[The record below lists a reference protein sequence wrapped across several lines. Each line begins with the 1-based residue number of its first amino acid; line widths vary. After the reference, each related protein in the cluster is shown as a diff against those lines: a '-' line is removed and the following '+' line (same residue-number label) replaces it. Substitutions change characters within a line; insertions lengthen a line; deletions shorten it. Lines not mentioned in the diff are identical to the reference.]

1 MGFLVLYC
9 FAKISVF
16 LVKGISWNEFTADF
30 YKVSSW
36 FWLSFHLDLEGFQV
50 VILAKRLLDHFVIAL
65 GLLLG

>member
-1 MGFLVLYC
+1 
-9 FAKISVF
+9 
-16 LVKGISWNEFTADF
+16 VKGISWNEFTADF